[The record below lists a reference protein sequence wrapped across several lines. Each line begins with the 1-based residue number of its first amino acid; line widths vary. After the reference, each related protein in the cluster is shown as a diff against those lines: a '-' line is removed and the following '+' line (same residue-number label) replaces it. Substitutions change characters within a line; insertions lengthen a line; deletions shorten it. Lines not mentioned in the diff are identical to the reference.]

1 MPQPLSSAHAAASVG
16 TRTRHDLSVA
26 AAARGALAAGGSVNM
41 RTMRVY
47 LVGGAVRDRLLG
59 LAVRERDWVVVGATP
74 EELVRLGYQPVGR
87 EFPVFLHPATH
98 EEYALARQER
108 KVGPGYRG
116 FTTQFAPGVTL
127 EEDLRRRDLTI
138 NAMAEDENGAL
149 IDPYGGTADLAAR
162 RLRHVSEAFVE
173 DPVRILRVA
182 RFAARFAG
190 LGFRVADETLA
201 LMSRIVDAG
210 EARTLVP
217 ERVWQETE
225 RALAEA
231 HPDVFFETLRASGAL
246 AVIFPEIDALFGV
259 PQPPRWHP
267 EIDTGVHVML
277 ALKYAAAHGASGAVR
292 FAVLT
297 HDLGKAQT
305 PRAEWPS
312 HHGHEEF
319 GVPLIEDL
327 CDRLK
332 VPNTHRELAILAA
345 RQHTQVHRAL
355 ELRPATVLTL
365 LEKSDA
371 FRRTERFDELL
382 LACEAD
388 ARGRTGRED
397 APYPQAA
404 YLREALAAA
413 AGVTLSESERRGL
426 EGAEIGEEIR
436 RRRLAAVT
444 AVKTRATPTAGR

>member
-1 MPQPLSSAHAAASVG
+1 
-16 TRTRHDLSVA
+16 
-26 AAARGALAAGGSVNM
+26 
-41 RTMRVY
+41 MRVY

-59 LAVRERDWVVVGATP
+59 LPVRERDWVVVGATP
-74 EELVRLGYQPVGR
+74 EELVRLGYEPVGR
-87 EFPVFLHPATH
+87 EFPVFLHPTTH

-116 FTTQFAPGVTL
+116 FTTQFAPTVTL

-138 NAMAEDENGAL
+138 NAMAEDENGTL
-149 IDPYGGTADLAAR
+149 IDPYHGRADLGAR
-162 RLRHVSEAFVE
+162 LLRHVSEAFVE

-182 RFAARFAG
+182 RFAARFAS
-190 LGFRVADETLA
+190 LGFRVADGTQA
-201 LMSRIVDAG
+201 LMRRIADSG
-210 EARTLVP
+210 ELRTLVP

-231 HPDVFFETLRASGAL
+231 RPEVFFATLRACGAL
-246 AVIFPEIDALFGV
+246 AVIYPEIDALFGV

-277 ALKYAAAHGASGAVR
+277 ALQYAATQGAAGMVR
-292 FAVLT
+292 FAALM

-305 PRAEWPS
+305 PKSAWPS

-332 VPNTHRELAILAA
+332 VPNSHRELAILTA
-345 RQHTQVHRAL
+345 RYHTLVHRAL

-365 LEKSDA
+365 LENCDA
-371 FRRTERFDELL
+371 LRRPERFAELL

-388 ARGRTGRED
+388 ARGRTGREA
-397 APYPQAA
+397 APYPQVG
-404 YLREALAAA
+404 YLRQALAAA
-413 AGVTLSESERRGL
+413 AGVTLTENERRGL
-426 EGAEIGEEIR
+426 EGVEIGEEIR
-436 RRRLAAVT
+436 RRRLAAI
-444 AVKTRATPTAGR
+444 ATLKAGTTHTPP